1 VSGTNLQTA
10 LGQAIRK
17 KRAAAGFSQE
27 SFAEAVGVHRTYI
40 GGVERGER
48 NVSLH
53 NLQRIS
59 EALNVSLSAL
69 IQAAEKLLEASTTS
83 AKAAQSRR
91 PR

>member
-1 VSGTNLQTA
+1 VSGTNLQAA
-10 LGQAIRK
+10 LGQTIRK
-17 KRAAAGFSQE
+17 KRTAAGFSQE

-59 EALNVSLSAL
+59 EALNISLSAL

>member
-10 LGQAIRK
+10 LGQTIRK
-17 KRAAAGFSQE
+17 KRTAAGFSQE

-59 EALNVSLSAL
+59 EALNVSLSTL

-83 AKAAQSRR
+83 AKAAQIRR